1 MAQVAR
7 VARVARVAQVAQV
20 APGKLELE
28 LCGTIPPRRLA
39 KTRENM
45 AEYEP
50 VHSAPFHKD
59 VG

>member
-1 MAQVAR
+1 M
-7 VARVARVAQVAQV
+7 ARVARVAQVAQV